1 MLLKENQIFSHS
13 NYFNFKK
20 LLRIDLIE
28 KLKSQTD
35 GRGEFSKGKFLTL
48 SHLLECGILAS
59 WPCHRFFLLIPV
71 HPTVLVCVA

>member
-1 MLLKENQIFSHS
+1 MNMLLKENQIFSHS

-48 SHLLECGILAS
+48 SHLLECGIM
-59 WPCHRFFLLIPV
+59 
-71 HPTVLVCVA
+71 